1 MVPASRVAHDG
12 AMRSVVWRV
21 FAGSVWR
28 QTVLLVSSGV
38 LGAVWFTWV
47 VTLMSLGLGLAVT
60 LLGLPLLAVT
70 VRSGWLIGAAERAR
84 VLGLSGV
91 DIPAPATPVRPPG
104 LLPWLRTS
112 LADTVGWKGL
122 AYGMVMLP
130 WGVSTLTIAV
140 TMWSAGLGLFTV
152 PLWDWAV
159 PDGAITSVGS
169 YEFTGW
175 GRVGVLAGGVVVG
188 LLLLL
193 VTPPVVG
200 LLARGQVALVRSL
213 LGADRRAV
221 LERRVD
227 ELQTS
232 RSASVDLAE
241 AERRRIERDLHD
253 GTQQRL
259 VGLAI
264 DLGIARERLA
274 DGSDDRSRELVER
287 AHEGVKEAIAEL
299 RDLVRGIH
307 PAVLTDRGLDAA
319 VSALAARSPIA
330 VEVRSDLQRRLP
342 AVVESAAYFTV
353 AEALTNAMKHSRAT
367 LVTVSV
373 HDDGTALT
381 LEVVDDG
388 VGGAHL
394 GPTGGLQG
402 LDDRLRALEARL
414 EVSSPP
420 GGPTT
425 VKAVIPCGW

>member
-1 MVPASRVAHDG
+1 
-12 AMRSVVWRV
+12 
-21 FAGSVWR
+21 
-28 QTVLLVSSGV
+28 VL
-38 LGAVWFTWV
+38 T
-47 VTLMSLGLGLAVT
+47 
-60 LLGLPLLAVT
+60 
-70 VRSGWLIGAAERAR
+70 
-84 VLGLSGV
+84 
-91 DIPAPATPVRPPG
+91 
-104 LLPWLRTS
+104 
-112 LADTVGWKGL
+112 
-122 AYGMVMLP
+122 
-130 WGVSTLTIAV
+130 
-140 TMWSAGLGLFTV
+140 
-152 PLWDWAV
+152 
-159 PDGAITSVGS
+159 
-169 YEFTGW
+169 
-175 GRVGVLAGGVVVG
+175 GGVGIGV
-188 LLLLL
+188 LLLLA
-193 VTPPVVG
+193 TPPVVG
-200 LLARGQVALVRSL
+200 SLARGQVALVRSL
-213 LGADRRAV
+213 LGTDRSAV

-274 DGSDDRSRELVER
+274 DGSDHRSRELVER

-319 VSALAARSPIA
+319 VSALAARSPIP

-342 AVVESAAYFTV
+342 AVAESAAYFAV

-367 LVTVSV
+367 LVTVSI

-425 VKAVIPCGW
+425 VKAVIPCEW